1 MEVFKMKQNKST
13 LISLILGII
22 SVLFAF
28 LTIIMYIVV
37 KREAWDYVIELFS
50 LIALGGLLA
59 LIILNMLNIKFNHL
73 LFFIPLGVVAI
84 AYLLS
89 GIRSLINIGDAYET
103 LRYSYFTSFI
113 NSILSIGLLISMVY
127 GLYKMGNKKV
137 FFIIPISYIIISN
150 VFSFLY
156 SFNQVIFSFFT
167 VTKTKYALVSFF
179 DLISVISFYV
189 IYIIFFVK
197 NNSEN
202 K

>member
-1 MEVFKMKQNKST
+1 MLQTIAYIFSFT
-13 LISLILGII
+13 LEI
-22 SVLFAF
+22 
-28 LTIIMYIVV
+28 
-37 KREAWDYVIELFS
+37 FS
-50 LIALGGLLA
+50 LIAFGGLLA

-73 LFFIPLGVVAI
+73 FFFIPLGVI
-84 AYLLS
+84 ALVNLLS
-89 GIRSLINIGDAYET
+89 GIKSLVDIGDAYET
-103 LRYSYFTSFI
+103 SRYSYFTSFI
-113 NSILSIGLLISMVY
+113 NSILFIGLLISMAY

-137 FFIIPISYIIISN
+137 FFIIPVSYIIISN

-167 VTKTKYALVSFF
+167 IAETKYALVSFF
-179 DLISVISFYV
+179 DTISVISFYV

>member
-1 MEVFKMKQNKST
+1 MKQNKST
-13 LISLILGII
+13 MISLILGIV

-37 KREAWDYVIELFS
+37 EREAWDYVIEIFS
-50 LIALGGLLA
+50 LIAFGGLLA

-73 LFFIPLGVVAI
+73 LFFIPLGVIVLVN
-84 AYLLS
+84 LLS
-89 GIRSLINIGDAYET
+89 GIRSLIDIGDAYET
-103 LRYSYFTSFI
+103 SRYSYFTSFI
-113 NSILSIGLLISMVY
+113 ISILSIGLLISMAY

-137 FFIIPISYIIISN
+137 FFIIPVSYIIISN

-167 VTKTKYALVSFF
+167 VAETKYALVSFF
-179 DLISVISFYV
+179 DRISVISFYV

>member
-1 MEVFKMKQNKST
+1 MKQNKST

-59 LIILNMLNIKFNHL
+59 LIILNILNIKFNHL

-89 GIRSLINIGDAYET
+89 GIISLINIGDAYET

>member
-1 MEVFKMKQNKST
+1 MKQNKST

-37 KREAWDYVIELFS
+37 EREAWDYVIEIFS
-50 LIALGGLLA
+50 LIAFGGLLA

-73 LFFIPLGVVAI
+73 LFFIPLGVIAI
-84 AYLLS
+84 VNLLS
-89 GIRSLINIGDAYET
+89 GIRSLIDIGDAYET
-103 LRYSYFTSFI
+103 SRYSYFTSFI
-113 NSILSIGLLISMVY
+113 NSILFVGLLISMVY

-137 FFIIPISYIIISN
+137 FFIIPVSYIIISN

-167 VTKTKYALVSFF
+167 VAETKYALVSFF
-179 DLISVISFYV
+179 DIISVISFYV

>member
-1 MEVFKMKQNKST
+1 MKQNKST
-13 LISLILGII
+13 MISLILGIV

-37 KREAWDYVIELFS
+37 EREAWDYVIELFS
-50 LIALGGLLA
+50 LIAFGGLLA

-73 LFFIPLGVVAI
+73 LFFIPLGVIVLVN
-84 AYLLS
+84 LLS
-89 GIRSLINIGDAYET
+89 GIRSLIDIGDAYET
-103 LRYSYFTSFI
+103 SRYSYFTSFI
-113 NSILSIGLLISMVY
+113 ISILSIGLLISMAY

-137 FFIIPISYIIISN
+137 FFIIPVSYIIISN

-167 VTKTKYALVSFF
+167 VAETKYALVSFF
-179 DLISVISFYV
+179 DRISVILFYV

>member
-1 MEVFKMKQNKST
+1 MKQNKST

-156 SFNQVIFSFFT
+156 FFNQVIFSFFT

>member
-1 MEVFKMKQNKST
+1 MKQNKST
-13 LISLILGII
+13 MISLILGII

-37 KREAWDYVIELFS
+37 EREAWDYVIEIFS
-50 LIALGGLLA
+50 LIAFGGLLA

-73 LFFIPLGVVAI
+73 LFFIPLGVI
-84 AYLLS
+84 ALVNLLS
-89 GIRSLINIGDAYET
+89 GIRSLIDIGDAYET
-103 LRYSYFTSFI
+103 SRYSYFTSFI
-113 NSILSIGLLISMVY
+113 ISILSIGLLISMAY

-137 FFIIPISYIIISN
+137 FFIIPVSYIIISN

-167 VTKTKYALVSFF
+167 VAETKYALVSFF
-179 DLISVISFYV
+179 DRISVISFYV

>member
-1 MEVFKMKQNKST
+1 MKQNKST
-13 LISLILGII
+13 MISLILGIV
-22 SVLFAF
+22 SVLFAV

-37 KREAWDYVIELFS
+37 EREAWDYVIEIFS
-50 LIALGGLLA
+50 LIAFGGLLA

-73 LFFIPLGVVAI
+73 LFFIPLGVIVLVN
-84 AYLLS
+84 LLS
-89 GIRSLINIGDAYET
+89 GIRSLIDIGDAYET
-103 LRYSYFTSFI
+103 SRYSYFTSFI
-113 NSILSIGLLISMVY
+113 ISILSIGLLISMAY

-137 FFIIPISYIIISN
+137 FFIIPVSYIIISN

-167 VTKTKYALVSFF
+167 VAETKYALVSFF
-179 DLISVISFYV
+179 DRISVILFYV

>member
-1 MEVFKMKQNKST
+1 MKQNKST
-13 LISLILGII
+13 MISLILGIV

-37 KREAWDYVIELFS
+37 EREAWDYVIELFS
-50 LIALGGLLA
+50 LIAFGGLLA

-73 LFFIPLGVVAI
+73 LFFIPLGVIVLVN
-84 AYLLS
+84 LLS
-89 GIRSLINIGDAYET
+89 GIRSLIDIGDAYET
-103 LRYSYFTSFI
+103 SRYSYFTSFI
-113 NSILSIGLLISMVY
+113 ISILSIGLLISMAY

-137 FFIIPISYIIISN
+137 FFIIPVSYIIISN

-167 VTKTKYALVSFF
+167 VAETKYALVSFF
-179 DLISVISFYV
+179 DRISVISFYV

>member
-1 MEVFKMKQNKST
+1 MKQNKST

-37 KREAWDYVIELFS
+37 EREAWDYVIEIFS
-50 LIALGGLLA
+50 LIAFGGLLA

-73 LFFIPLGVVAI
+73 LFFIPLGVISIVN
-84 AYLLS
+84 LLS
-89 GIRSLINIGDAYET
+89 GIRSLIDIGDAYET
-103 LRYSYFTSFI
+103 SRYSYFTSFI
-113 NSILSIGLLISMVY
+113 NSILFIGLLISMAY

-137 FFIIPISYIIISN
+137 FFIIPVSYIIISN

-167 VTKTKYALVSFF
+167 VAETKYALVSFF
-179 DLISVISFYV
+179 DIISVISFYV